1 MAHACSIKRLSPAS
15 QQAAYDHS
23 PREDFA
29 MNDHMSVHRKL
40 NIAAAPLL
48 AAGMLAAVITAAGAG
63 SLGGPLELQ
72 DEGVFY
78 VNGKTAM
85 TSFGDAPA
93 TGAPSAGEIT
103 VDQMYVQYR
112 IPKTI
117 SGPPVIMVH
126 GSGHTG
132 VTYETTPDGREGW
145 ATYFTRHGFPV
156 YVVDHVGRGRSGFD
170 PTVLNRAKE
179 ESNPALLPSVPLT
192 TRERAYPN
200 FLIGAKYP
208 TPYPGQQFP
217 VEAQDQYFAQLVPN
231 TETTLAGGGANTV
244 NALAALVDKIGPA
257 VVMVHSQSGGYG
269 LDLIRKRPDKVAAF
283 IDIEGSC
290 GPLSPDD
297 VANAFRKVPTL
308 MLFGDYTVGSTG
320 PNGDERRDQ
329 CNASASAINA
339 AGGTAKFML
348 LPDLGIK
355 GNSHMLMMD
364 KNNIQ
369 IADLVIGWLGQAGAK
384 K

>member
-1 MAHACSIKRLSPAS
+1 MSIG
-15 QQAAYDHS
+15 D
-23 PREDFA
+23 
-29 MNDHMSVHRKL
+29 NRKAF
-40 NIAAAPLL
+40 IAALL
-48 AAGMLAAVITAAGAG
+48 AAGCTVGMTAAAGAG

-78 VNGKTAM
+78 INAHTVNTNFPDSASN
-85 TSFGDAPA
+85 TPA
-93 TGAPSAGEIT
+93 AGEIT
-103 VDQMYVQYR
+103 IDQMYVQYR
-112 IPKTI
+112 IPKI
-117 SGPPVIMVH
+117 VSGPPVIMVH

-145 ATYFTRHGFPV
+145 ATYFARKGFPV

-170 PTVLNRAKE
+170 PTVINRAKA
-179 ESNPALLPSVPLT
+179 ESNASLLPSIPLT

-244 NALAALVDKIGPA
+244 KALDALVDKIGPA

-269 LDLIRKRPDKVAAF
+269 LQLVRDRADKVRAF

-290 GPLSPDD
+290 GPLSADD
-297 VANAFRKVPTL
+297 VSKSFKKVPT
-308 MLFGDYTVGSTG
+308 MMVFGDYTEGSTG
-320 PNGDERRDQ
+320 PNGDERRKQ
-329 CNASASAINA
+329 CTDSADAITA
-339 AGGTAKFML
+339 AGGTAKFL
-348 LPDLGIK
+348 YLPALGIK

-364 KNNIQ
+364 KNNLQ
-369 IADLVIGWLGQAGAK
+369 IADLIISWLGASPELAGVK
-384 K
+384 KP

>member
-1 MAHACSIKRLSPAS
+1 MRIN
-15 QQAAYDHS
+15 QS
-23 PREDFA
+23 PRTA
-29 MNDHMSVHRKL
+29 S
-40 NIAAAPLL
+40 AALL
-48 AAGMLAAVITAAGAG
+48 AAGLIAGLATAAAAG

-78 VNGKTAM
+78 VNAQT
-85 TSFGDAPA
+85 TRTEFPDTPA
-93 TGAPSAGEIT
+93 TGAATPGEIT
-103 VDQMYVQYR
+103 IDQMYVQYR

-117 SGPPVIMVH
+117 AGPPIIMVH

-145 ATYFTRHGFPV
+145 ATYFARHGFPV

-170 PTVLNRAKE
+170 PTAINRAKAQ
-179 ESNPALLPSVPLT
+179 SNPALLPSVPLT

-231 TETTLAGGGANTV
+231 TETLLAGGGSNTV
-244 NALAALVDKIGPA
+244 KALAALVDKIGPA

-269 LDLIRKRPDKVAAF
+269 LDLIRQRPDKVRAF

-290 GPLSPDD
+290 GPLSADD
-297 VANAFRKVPTL
+297 VGNSFRKVPTL
-308 MLFGDYTVGSTG
+308 MVFGDYTEGSTG
-320 PNGDERRDQ
+320 PNGDERRNV
-329 CNASASAINA
+329 CNQSVSAINA
-339 AGGTAKFML
+339 AGGTAKFL
-348 LPDLGIK
+348 YLPALGIK

-369 IADLVIGWLGQAGAK
+369 IADLIIGWLGQASEATAK

>member
-1 MAHACSIKRLSPAS
+1 MITALERRSKTLWEDVSMSNNQSPNGAS
-15 QQAAYDHS
+15 VA
-23 PREDFA
+23 
-29 MNDHMSVHRKL
+29 
-40 NIAAAPLL
+40 LL
-48 AAGMLAAVITAAGAG
+48 AAGLIVGATTAAAAG

-72 DEGVFY
+72 DEGVFF
-78 VNGKTAM
+78 VNGQTAT
-85 TSFGDAPA
+85 TSFPDTPA
-93 TGAPSAGEIT
+93 TGAATPGQIT

-112 IPKTI
+112 IPKTV

-170 PTVLNRAKE
+170 PTAINQAKAQ
-179 ESNPALLPSVPLT
+179 SNPGLLPSVPLT

-231 TETTLAGGGANTV
+231 TETLLAGGGSNTV
-244 NALAALVDKIGPA
+244 KALSALTDKIGPA

-269 LDLIRKRPDKVAAF
+269 LELIRQHADKVRAF

-297 VANAFRKVPTL
+297 VSKSFRKVPTL
-308 MLFGDYTVGSTG
+308 MVFGDYTEGSSG
-320 PNGDERRDQ
+320 PNGDERRNM
-329 CNASASAINA
+329 CNQSATAINA
-339 AGGTAKFML
+339 AGGSAKFL
-348 LPDLGIK
+348 YLPALGIK

-369 IADLVIGWLGQAGAK
+369 IADLIIGWLGPAAELAEVK

>member
-1 MAHACSIKRLSPAS
+1 
-15 QQAAYDHS
+15 
-23 PREDFA
+23 
-29 MNDHMSVHRKL
+29 MNDHVSIHRKR
-40 NIAAAPLL
+40 NVAAAPLL

-231 TETTLAGGGANTV
+231 TETLLAGGGTNTV
-244 NALAALVDKIGPA
+244 KALAALLDKIGPA

-269 LDLIRKRPDKVAAF
+269 LELIRQRADKVRGF

-297 VANAFRKVPTL
+297 VGKSFRKVPTL
-308 MLFGDYTVGSTG
+308 MVFGDYTEGSSG
-320 PNGDERRDQ
+320 PNGDERRNV
-329 CNASASAINA
+329 CNQSVDAINA
-339 AGGTAKFML
+339 AGGTAKFL
-348 LPDLGIK
+348 YLPGLGIK

-369 IADLVIGWLGQAGAK
+369 IADLIIGWLGPATAASAQR
-384 K
+384 

>member
-1 MAHACSIKRLSPAS
+1 MSINQSLNSAS
-15 QQAAYDHS
+15 AA
-23 PREDFA
+23 
-29 MNDHMSVHRKL
+29 
-40 NIAAAPLL
+40 LL
-48 AAGMLAAVITAAGAG
+48 AAGLLAGLSAAATAG
-63 SLGGPLELQ
+63 SLGGPMELQ
-72 DEGVFY
+72 DEGVFF
-78 VNGKTAM
+78 VNAQT
-85 TSFGDAPA
+85 TRTEFPDTPA
-93 TGAPSAGEIT
+93 TGAATPGEIT
-103 VDQMYVQYR
+103 IDQMYVQYR

-117 SGPPVIMVH
+117 AGPPIIMVH

-145 ATYFTRHGFPV
+145 ATYFARHNFPV

-170 PTVLNRAKE
+170 PTPINRAKAQ
-179 ESNPALLPSVPLT
+179 SNPGLLPSVPLT

-231 TETTLAGGGANTV
+231 TETLLAGGGSNTV
-244 NALAALVDKIGPA
+244 KALAALVDKIGPA

-269 LDLIRKRPDKVAAF
+269 LELIRQRPDKVRAF

-290 GPLSPDD
+290 GPLSAED
-297 VANAFRKVPTL
+297 VSGSFRKVPTL
-308 MLFGDYTVGSTG
+308 MVFGDYTEGSSG
-320 PNGDERRDQ
+320 PNGDERRNV
-329 CNASASAINA
+329 CNQSVGAINA
-339 AGGTAKFML
+339 AGGSAKFL
-348 LPDLGIK
+348 YLPGLGIK

-369 IADLVIGWLGQAGAK
+369 IADLIIGWLGQANEATAK